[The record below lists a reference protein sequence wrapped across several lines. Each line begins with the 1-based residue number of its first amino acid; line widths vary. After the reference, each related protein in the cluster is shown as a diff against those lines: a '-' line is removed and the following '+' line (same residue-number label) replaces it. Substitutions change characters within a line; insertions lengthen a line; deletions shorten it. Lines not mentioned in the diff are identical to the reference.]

1 MASSRTNA
9 IADAKASLRVIAEEE
24 ARRVIEEAKASA
36 EARSAARERAR
47 AENEVLAAVAKETAK
62 ARAEAM
68 AAEEARI
75 DAIGRDEWYYIV
87 DGEQF
92 GPVPVAELRRMIAD
106 ASMQPSIRMV
116 WTEGMEVWRAV
127 YEVNRL
133 CDPTPGKPMQ
143 ATGENSTRPSGESQ
157 PIPSTNDLA
166 KKADTISSER
176 KTTGPREDAMARQ
189 LEQAR
194 RHAEAEARVIE
205 KAKALAAEKER
216 AKSERDVRSPDQHE
230 EETRSNKSAAIAKEA
245 EKKLQAAE
253 ARAVEESRLRAAAE
267 AKAMQEARLRAEAEA
282 KALEECKL
290 KAAAEAKATEETRLR
305 VAAEAKAAEEA
316 RLAAEAKARTE
327 HEAKTRALEEA
338 RLRAIAEAKALE
350 ELKLRAAAELKA
362 AEEARLRA
370 AAEAKAREEE
380 KLKAIAEAKAAE
392 QARSAAI
399 AKAKA
404 EQEARAKAEL
414 EAKAAE
420 EARVAAAAKAKA
432 EEDARLKA
440 AAEAKAE
447 ELARL
452 KEIAEA
458 KAAEEERRRLEAE
471 ALAAEKAR
479 AAEELAL
486 AKAREEARLQEIAQA
501 AEEKRRL
508 EEAGKRARE
517 EARAAARLA
526 RAKDEEEEEKLRQ
539 EIEALAAS
547 EERLAAIA
555 REREEIRLRTEKE
568 ARLKAAIT
576 SEKARARKQAREKLR
591 ALARNRKEELE
602 KARSASSEEVHPS
615 PSIQAPEPPDS
626 GVETAV
632 IHMEEAVSS
641 PQESTLLP
649 STSAAPEAD
658 GDLGEAVL
666 PPKPKTPIF
675 SLKCVWHYTSEGD
688 RLGPVT
694 FDELR
699 AMAAASKLDPR
710 LDLVWKKGMREWQ
723 PAGRIDGLFE
733 RRTMPAPGM
742 QPPATPTSSYRPAAH
757 GSQVLTR
764 DDAPWPGA
772 RRRSLLAA
780 LLVFPVAWHF
790 LLDALSPLVVQG
802 LGPALAGAVLPA
814 ATLLPLAVLA
824 HFILRRL
831 LNLGMSRWWLFG
843 MLAPFVNLWIG
854 YRCFACPAGYAWKR
868 RMDKPGLA
876 LAAAYWALTLAAL
889 LVIATSAA
897 SLQGMIDSPGVVK
910 HLRSAVEGIATR

>member
-133 CDPTPGKPMQ
+133 CDPAPGKPMQ

-176 KTTGPREDAMARQ
+176 KTTSPREDAMARQ

-205 KAKALAAEKER
+205 KAMALAAEKER
-216 AKSERDVRSPDQHE
+216 AKSEQEARSPDQHE

-404 EQEARAKAEL
+404 EL

-458 KAAEEERRRLEAE
+458 KAAEEERRRMEAE

-486 AKAREEARLQEIAQA
+486 AKAREEARLQEIAQD

-649 STSAAPEAD
+649 STFAAPEAD

-831 LNLGMSRWWLFG
+831 LNLGMSRWWLLG
-843 MLAPFVNLWIG
+843 MLAPFMNLWIG